1 MHHEGQCNTDGI
13 VQTYKDLLENN
24 KDALFVKKFTI
35 ANMEDGPAHSG
46 VQNGGWGDKRDHEL
60 CLSFVK
66 KP

>member
-35 ANMEDGPAHSG
+35 ANMEDGSAHSG